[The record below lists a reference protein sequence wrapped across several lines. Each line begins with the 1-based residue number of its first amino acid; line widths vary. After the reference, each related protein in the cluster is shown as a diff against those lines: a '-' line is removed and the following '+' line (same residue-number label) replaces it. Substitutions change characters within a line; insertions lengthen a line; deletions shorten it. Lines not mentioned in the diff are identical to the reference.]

1 MARNRKYR
9 TTAARFAPAV
19 RAFLLCAL
27 IGGSGIG
34 YVWQKNQIAD
44 LSQLKKKREVTLAE
58 LQESNR
64 KLRQHLAGLQSSPQ
78 IERRVRE
85 LNLGL
90 GPASPQQ
97 KLRLWEPMPDTQ
109 PVVAPSPG
117 ATLEYAAGRPA
128 SPRTP

>member
-34 YVWQKNQIAD
+34 YVWQKNQIAE
-44 LSQLKKKREVTLAE
+44 LSQQKKKREVRLAE
-58 LQESNR
+58 LQENNR
-64 KLRQHLAGLQSSPQ
+64 KLRQHLAGLQSSSQ

-90 GPASPQQ
+90 GPATPQQ
-97 KLRLWEPMPDTQ
+97 KLRLWEPMPDVQ
-109 PVVAPSPG
+109 P
-117 ATLEYAAGRPA
+117 ATVNDALLQYAAGRSA